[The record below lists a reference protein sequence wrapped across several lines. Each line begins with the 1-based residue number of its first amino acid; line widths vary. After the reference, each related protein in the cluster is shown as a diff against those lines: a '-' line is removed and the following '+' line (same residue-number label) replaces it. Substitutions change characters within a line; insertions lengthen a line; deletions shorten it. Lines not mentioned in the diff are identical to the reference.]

1 MYIAL
6 MSHDNKKELMVQ
18 FCSAY
23 AGLLSRHNL
32 CATNTTGRMVAD
44 ATGLNV
50 HLFLS
55 CQHGGSQQIGARIAY
70 NEMDMVLFFVD
81 PNSSSMEE
89 EVLYIS
95 RLCDQSWCWAWT
107 GAIWIGAISSIPS
120 TNITSDPPFLLT
132 FGARAYYNSTNTGI
146 PRRG

>member
-23 AGLLSRHNL
+23 AGILSRHNL
-32 CATNTTGRMVAD
+32 CATSTTGRMISE

-50 HLFLS
+50 HLFMS

-70 NEMDMVLFFVD
+70 NEIDMVLFFND
-81 PNSSSMEE
+81 PNSDDLSKD
-89 EVLYIS
+89 LQYIAG
-95 RLCDQSWCWAWT
+95 LCDQHNVPFATNVATAEMLIHGLARGDLAWRELMK
-107 GAIWIGAISSIPS
+107 PS
-120 TNITSDPPFLLT
+120 TPLKV
-132 FGARAYYNSTNTGI
+132 
-146 PRRG
+146 